1 MPEDN
6 KTLYFLQLPHDFFG
20 SRRIKKLRK
29 MENGDSLVLLYLK
42 IQLSTL
48 KTGGVISLSG
58 LEEDPAEEIALEISE
73 EPEEVRHVLDF
84 MLTFGLAETMDDGN
98 IFLPFVEI
106 MTTSHTKDAERM
118 RKARKRKKEQESETA
133 RTQSERR
140 ANAAR
145 TIDEQTFDRIKS
157 KEYRVESKEEKSEVI
172 QHYPSQPTLPESDSS
187 ISDEI
192 DCRTKNVRR
201 KDVQQ
206 VIDAWNGTGLKQIER
221 ITPESKRGDMT
232 RKRIRDY
239 GLDKVLKAI
248 ENVKDSKFLCGE
260 NKKGWTATYDW
271 FIRPENFQRVLEG
284 NYDHQFQK
292 EGIKTNNP
300 FLKILEE
307 EYEQD

>member
-1 MPEDN
+1 MAQKRMFNMKIVDSDAFLDMPLS
-6 KTLYFLQLPHDFFG
+6 TQCLYFHLNMRADDDGFVGNPK
-20 SRRIKKLRK
+20 RIARLISANDDDLKLLLTKRFILAF
-29 MENGDSLVLLYLK
+29 DS
-42 IQLSTL
+42 
-48 KTGGVISLSG
+48 GVIVIKHWRIHNTLSSKSYTETAYTDEKRSLLLKKNKSYSLTEG
-58 LEEDPAEEIALEISE
+58 APIDDSSLIS
-73 EPEEVRHVLDF
+73 
-84 MLTFGLAETMDDGN
+84 TQA
-98 IFLPFVEI
+98 
-106 MTTSHTKDAERM
+106 
-118 RKARKRKKEQESETA
+118 KKEMQEKCKE
-133 RTQSERR
+133 
-140 ANAAR
+140 NAFLMHPDKIR
-145 TIDEQTFDRIKS
+145 E
-157 KEYRVESKEEKSEVI
+157 EESRLEEKSEVI